1 MHIKSNYSWLKHSD
15 FMLIDL
21 ISLICAF
28 TISYRLK
35 FKDFRFIYS
44 ANWMGLL
51 VIILLVDVVLTL
63 IMNPYSGILRRAFYE
78 EIAKTGLLA
87 VYNFIIATILF
98 YLLKIGVLFSR
109 EMLIEMYLIYF
120 VMVLFLKYF
129 WKKMLLSGKVHT
141 RLNRP
146 IKLFIISSSD
156 RMDEIKKRAEAGDFK
171 QYEIVGSCDETKLS
185 DYADYCV
192 SNDVNEVLIAEDL
205 SKIPTDSLHK
215 LIENG
220 IGIHL
225 DIASLLGFETESQQ
239 ISHVGSNNTLA
250 VGTYVFTAQQV
261 FFLWVKRMFDI
272 IFGLLGCVILVP
284 LTIGVKIAYLA
295 SGDKNGIFYTQDRI
309 GENGRHIKILKYR
322 TMVTDADKKLDDLL
336 KNESNLKEW
345 QENQKL
351 KDDPRITSVGKFL
364 RRTSL
369 DEFPQFINVLKGE
382 MSIVGPRP
390 LVAGELEAHNG
401 LKLYRRVKPGITGWW
416 ACNGRSNIDYH
427 ERLDLEYYYIK
438 HFSLYLDILCILRT
452 IAAVFKKEGAE

>member
-129 WKKMLLSGKVHT
+129 WKRMLLSGRIHT

-171 QYEIVGSCDETKLS
+171 QYEIVGSCDETRLA
-185 DYADYCV
+185 DFADYWV
-192 SNDVNEVLIAEDL
+192 SNDVNEV
-205 SKIPTDSLHK
+205 
-215 LIENG
+215 
-220 IGIHL
+220 
-225 DIASLLGFETESQQ
+225 

-250 VGTYVFTAQQV
+250 VGTYVFTARQV
-261 FFLWVKRMFDI
+261 FFLWVKRLFDI
-272 IFGLLGCVILVP
+272 IFGLIGCVLLVP
-284 LTIGVKIAYLA
+284 LTIGVKIAYLI
-295 SGDKNGIFYTQDRI
+295 SGDKDRIFYTQDRI
-309 GENGRHIKILKYR
+309 GENGRHIKILKFR

-336 KNESNLKEW
+336 KNEANLKEW
-345 QENQKL
+345 QDNQKL
-351 KDDPRITSVGKFL
+351 KDDPRITRVGKFL

>member
-250 VGTYVFTAQQV
+250 VGT
-261 FFLWVKRMFDI
+261 
-272 IFGLLGCVILVP
+272 
-284 LTIGVKIAYLA
+284 
-295 SGDKNGIFYTQDRI
+295 
-309 GENGRHIKILKYR
+309 
-322 TMVTDADKKLDDLL
+322 
-336 KNESNLKEW
+336 
-345 QENQKL
+345 
-351 KDDPRITSVGKFL
+351 
-364 RRTSL
+364 
-369 DEFPQFINVLKGE
+369 
-382 MSIVGPRP
+382 
-390 LVAGELEAHNG
+390 
-401 LKLYRRVKPGITGWW
+401 
-416 ACNGRSNIDYH
+416 
-427 ERLDLEYYYIK
+427 
-438 HFSLYLDILCILRT
+438 
-452 IAAVFKKEGAE
+452 